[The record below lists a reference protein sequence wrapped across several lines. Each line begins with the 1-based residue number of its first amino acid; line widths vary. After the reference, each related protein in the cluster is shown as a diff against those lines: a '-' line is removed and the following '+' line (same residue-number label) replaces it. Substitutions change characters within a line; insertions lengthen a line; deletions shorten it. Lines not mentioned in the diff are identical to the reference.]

1 MKYPHIAARLFNQPL
16 LIESGKLST
25 IVAALGPRLNPE
37 YDWGMADPAYV
48 RQTVVS
54 GTGYKIIDGVAVIP
68 VVGTLVHRGST
79 PNAMSGLTGYDAL
92 GKWFEAALAD
102 SSVSA
107 ILLEMDTPGGEVAGA
122 FDFADRVYA
131 ARGQKPVTAMV
142 SDLAA
147 SAGYLIASAAGEII
161 TTRTGRAGSV
171 GVVTAHIDYSK
182 ALDNEGVVVTHIY
195 SGAHKVDGHPFAP
208 LPEEVKARWQA
219 DIQNLYQLFIQTVAR
234 NRGMTVDAVQ
244 ATEALM
250 YMGAAAVSEGFADKV
265 STLEATL
272 AAMSITPDRK
282 AGRGLKLSKN
292 SKENRMENDPSTD
305 APAGITESQLIGAVA
320 QAKTEERERIKA
332 IMKSD
337 AASGRAEMAEHL
349 AFETGMAATDAIAL
363 LGKAPVVK
371 AEASENEAPSALAKA
386 MAAIEQPNIAASDV
400 DSAQESAS
408 PKAKADAIIHDF
420 KRATGKK

>member
-25 IVAALGPRLNPE
+25 IVAALGPRFNADI
-37 YDWGMADPAYV
+37 DWGMADPAYA

-54 GTGYKIIDGVAVIP
+54 ETGYKIVDGVAVIP

-92 GKWFEAALAD
+92 SKWFQAAMNDPA
-102 SSVSA
+102 VNA
-107 ILLEMDTPGGEVAGA
+107 ILLELDTPGGEVAGA
-122 FDFADRVYA
+122 FDFADQIHA

-147 SAGYLIASAAGEII
+147 SAGYLIASAAGEIV
-161 TTRTGRAGSV
+161 TTRTGRTGSV

-182 ALDNEGVVVTHIY
+182 ALNNEGVVVTHIY

-219 DIQNLYQLFIQTVAR
+219 DIQSLYQLFVQTVAR
-234 NRGMTVDAVQ
+234 NRGMTIDAVQ
-244 ATEALM
+244 ATEALV
-250 YMGAAAVSEGFADKV
+250 YMGDAAVSMGFADKV

-272 AAMSITPDRK
+272 AAMRTTPDRK
-282 AGRGLKLSKN
+282 AGRGMKLSKPP
-292 SKENRMENDPSTD
+292 KESRMEKDDKNNPI
-305 APAGITESQLIGAVA
+305 AGITESQLDSAVA

-332 IMKSD
+332 IMKAE
-337 AASGRAEMAEHL
+337 AATGRAEMAEHL
-349 AFETGMAATDAIAL
+349 AFETGMTATDAIAL

-371 AEASENEAPSALAKA
+371 TETPKTEASSALAKA
-386 MAAIEQPNIAASDV
+386 MAAIEQPNITAADA
-400 DSAQESAS
+400 DTALDPAS

>member
-1 MKYPHIAARLFNQPL
+1 
-16 LIESGKLST
+16 
-25 IVAALGPRLNPE
+25 
-37 YDWGMADPAYV
+37 MADPAYA

-54 GTGYKIIDGVAVIP
+54 DTGYKIVDGVAVIP

-92 GKWFEAALAD
+92 SKWFQAAMNDPA
-102 SSVSA
+102 VNA
-107 ILLEMDTPGGEVAGA
+107 ILLELDTPGGEVAGA
-122 FDFADRVYA
+122 FDFADQIHA

-161 TTRTGRAGSV
+161 TTRTGRTGSV
-171 GVVTAHIDYSK
+171 GVVTAHVDYSK

-219 DIQNLYQLFIQTVAR
+219 DIQSLYQLFVQTVAR
-234 NRGMTVDAVQ
+234 NRGMTADAVQ

-250 YMGAAAVSEGFADKV
+250 YMGDAAVSAGFADKL

-272 AAMSITPDRK
+272 AAMRTTPDRK
-282 AGRGLKLSKN
+282 AGRGMKLSKN
-292 SKENRMENDPSTD
+292 PKESRMENDPSTD
-305 APAGITESQLIGAVA
+305 TPTGITESQLTGAVA

-332 IMKSD
+332 IVKAE
-337 AASGRAEMAEHL
+337 AATGRAEMAEHL

-371 AEASENEAPSALAKA
+371 TETPKTEAPSALAKA
-386 MAAIEQPNIAASDV
+386 MAAIEQPNITATDV
-400 DSAQESAS
+400 DTALDPAS
-408 PKAKADAIIHDF
+408 PQAKADAIINDF